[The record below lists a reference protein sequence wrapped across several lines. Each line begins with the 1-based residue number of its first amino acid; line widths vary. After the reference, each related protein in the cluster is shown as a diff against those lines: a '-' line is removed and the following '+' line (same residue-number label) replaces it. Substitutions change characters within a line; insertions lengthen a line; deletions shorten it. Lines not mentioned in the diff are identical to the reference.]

1 MDPGSPFAMVCV
13 PPGCVMAAMSH
24 SVSNKVL
31 YIKKKK
37 KKKKISIIS
46 CQISMGKS
54 WLNKF
59 PISGNGQFRGLC
71 VRYIYM

>member
-31 YIKKKK
+31 YHGEKKKK
-37 KKKKISIIS
+37 KKKK
-46 CQISMGKS
+46 
-54 WLNKF
+54 KF
-59 PISGNGQFRGLC
+59 RRSERIF
-71 VRYIYM
+71 

>member
-31 YIKKKK
+31 YHGGGKKKK
-37 KKKKISIIS
+37 KKKKFAK
-46 CQISMGKS
+46 GT
-54 WLNKF
+54 WL
-59 PISGNGQFRGLC
+59 GRLA
-71 VRYIYM
+71 

>member
-31 YIKKKK
+31 YQKKKK
-37 KKKKISIIS
+37 KKKKKKRNSAIRAV
-46 CQISMGKS
+46 
-54 WLNKF
+54 
-59 PISGNGQFRGLC
+59 GQ
-71 VRYIYM
+71 